1 MLPFNIMH
9 KFALNWP
16 VAVVIAMTATST
28 ISIAQQPAATV
39 EDGQLLVQKH
49 CARCHAVDVKDT
61 SKHREAPAF
70 RDVLKRY
77 NASVLGEALAEGMLT
92 GHPDMPEFI
101 FQASD
106 AAAIIKYLN
115 ALSEK

>member
-1 MLPFNIMH
+1 MRGRAN
-9 KFALNWP
+9 P
-16 VAVVIAMTATST
+16 VNTLLAVVLVATTVST
-28 ISIAQQPAATV
+28 TSIAQQPPATA
-39 EDGQLLVQKH
+39 EDGRHLVQQH
-49 CARCHAVDVKDT
+49 CASCHAVSTKDI

-101 FQASD
+101 FAPSD

-115 ALSEK
+115 TLSEE

>member
-1 MLPFNIMH
+1 MRGRAKPVHML
-9 KFALNWP
+9 L
-16 VAVVIAMTATST
+16 AVVLAMTSVST
-28 ISIAQQPAATV
+28 ISIAQQPPATV
-39 EDGQLLVQKH
+39 EDGRLLVQKH
-49 CARCHAVDVKDT
+49 CAGCHAVGAKDI

-101 FQASD
+101 FAPSD

-115 ALSEK
+115 TLSEE